1 MVPANGEAP
10 ISLGLMPE
18 LGSDS
23 RNTPDILLDS
33 SIAALAISLEEPGG
47 SKTGS
52 PTEVLYIAPILSV

>member
-1 MVPANGEAP
+1 
-10 ISLGLMPE
+10 MPE
-18 LGSDS
+18 LGGDS